1 MENNLG
7 QKPAENE
14 KSFDK
19 EEVELK
25 LQKLGVEIKVQKVD
39 DELKVSFSGVYIFRE
54 NVLFSMKTRTQGYK
68 RIRQ

>member
-39 DELKVSFSGVYIFRE
+39 DELKASS
-54 NVLFSMKTRTQGYK
+54 QGGRGQWAYF
-68 RIRQ
+68 

>member
-54 NVLFSMKTRTQGYK
+54 NVLILYEDKNSG
-68 RIRQ
+68 I

>member
-1 MENNLG
+1 MENSLG

-39 DELKVSFSGVYIFRE
+39 EELKASSKKGTLGCLL
-54 NVLFSMKTRTQGYK
+54 N
-68 RIRQ
+68 